1 MTCKFEVKIQ
11 KFKMN
16 LNLLSLCLCALVL
29 VTGVNSDLIRNDE
42 SYNSDSVIVGSGTEE
57 NSSGSG
63 DNNQPNNSLD
73 TTTTEESKTTVVFDS
88 SDSVNE
94 ENNES
99 GNSTSESS
107 DNGLSITDTSPVIF
121 TTESSITDT
130 SPVIFTTE
138 SSITD
143 TSPVIFTTKSPPV
156 LNDNSYYNVYCQK
169 LVKNEKCFTGECNFY
184 PTEVLGIKI
193 KEILAD
199 ILEYKKDNTT
209 KEVFWDLYQKTTYY
223 FRQNYTD
230 NTSYMDSLAGNISFD
245 LILCIFLILCKLLI
259 LDFDSRL
266 TRIGEKLAKHNGL
279 NEVSISDLYNE
290 YYCTKIQ
297 ILSNSL

>member
-16 LNLLSLCLCALVL
+16 LNLLSLCLCSLVL

-42 SYNSDSVIVGSGTEE
+42 SYASDSVIVRSGTEE

-63 DNNQPNNSLD
+63 DNSQPTTSLDTTTTVGTDENSSGSGDNNQPTTSLD
-73 TTTTEESKTTVVFDS
+73 TTTTEESKTVDS
-88 SDSVNE
+88 
-94 ENNES
+94 
-99 GNSTSESS
+99 TY
-107 DNGLSITDTSPVIF
+107 TSPAL
-121 TTESSITDT
+121 T
-130 SPVIFTTE
+130 
-138 SSITD
+138 
-143 TSPVIFTTKSPPV
+143 TTKSPPV
-156 LNDNSYYNVYCQK
+156 LNDNSYYNVYCQN

-199 ILEYKKDNTT
+199 ILKYKKDNTI

-230 NTSYMDSLAGNISFD
+230 NKNYMDSLAGNISFD

-266 TRIGEKLAKHNGL
+266 TKIGVTLAKNNGL
-279 NEVSISDLYNE
+279 NEVSISDLYNT

-297 ILSNSL
+297 ILLNNL

>member
-130 SPVIFTTE
+130 SPVIFTT
-138 SSITD
+138 
-143 TSPVIFTTKSPPV
+143 KSPPV

-230 NTSYMDSLAGNISFD
+230 NTNYMDSLAGNISFD

-266 TRIGEKLAKHNGL
+266 TKIGVTLAKNNGL

-297 ILSNSL
+297 ILLNSL